1 MRINAEF
8 SAHKLT
14 FFKMYY
20 Y

>member
-14 FFKMYY
+14 FFKMY
-20 Y
+20 